1 MEVDAALRAAAVIAG
16 AAALGQIVCRRI
28 PIPLP
33 IFLLGM
39 GLLFGHDGLGL
50 VETRELAEL
59 VRVVVVLAV
68 ALIVFEG
75 GAALR
80 LASLRTLAPVV
91 RNVVLLGLVV
101 TPAVGALAAWLFLDF
116 DWRAAFL
123 FGALVCVTG
132 PSVLTPLLRSIRVD
146 DRLRDILASEG
157 VIIDPLGALLTLFLL
172 QIAVAGTF
180 DPAGPTGWVLQ
191 RLVIG
196 AGVGAAGALAV
207 WTLTRL
213 VRRLSGR
220 EMALL
225 VIGAAVAAFAA
236 AESLGHESGLVAMV
250 VMAIA
255 IGNVHLPQRERVDEF
270 QESITAWLI
279 ASVYV
284 LLAAGIRI
292 EDITGLWPAGFIVAA
307 ILAFV
312 GRPLLIMLASWRSG
326 LNWREQAF
334 LAAVAPRGVV
344 AASLAG
350 VVAVEAG
357 AFAGDTGQRLVAMV
371 FVVILLTIG
380 IQSVYAGTLARL
392 LRVRPMTTVVAG
404 AGEVGRR
411 VATLLAGSGEPVLV
425 VETDEEAVM
434 RAREDGLEVLIGD
447 IADADV
453 LRRAGMDEA
462 RALLLAT
469 PDDARNLLAAQL
481 ARSTFNCESVY
492 VRVNEADNLE
502 AFRKLGVVPVSQS
515 EAVAS
520 ELARMAAGPVFQDIL
535 AQVAEDVTVARVVVT
550 SASAQRP
557 IQSIPELR
565 GTLVV
570 LITRGRDSVI
580 PNGRTELRI
589 GDIVTVFG
597 SLNDLAVARGGLSV
611 IPQNEPIISS

>member
-1 MEVDAALRAAAVIAG
+1 VEVDAALRAAAVIAG

-101 TPAVGALAAWLFLDF
+101 TPAVGAGAAWLFLDF

-255 IGNVHLPQRERVDEF
+255 IGNVHLPQREQVDEF

-312 GRPLLIMLASWRSG
+312 GRPLLIVLASWRSG

-334 LAAVAPRGVV
+334 LSAVAPRGVV

-380 IQSVYAGTLARL
+380 VQSVYAGTLARL

-447 IADADV
+447 ISDADV

-481 ARSTFNCESVY
+481 ARSTFDCESVY
-492 VRVNEADNLE
+492 VRVNDADNLE

-611 IPQNEPIISS
+611 IPQNEPIIS